1 MKANRKSIGVAATLI
16 GVFVL
21 GFVSHDV
28 IQTGGSALLT
38 PARAADGTNCSVRT
52 LNGAYGVKFEG
63 SAVDKGQ
70 YASVSR
76 MTFDGRGTFTISEIG
91 RFNGEPVDR
100 TFTGP
105 YVVNADC
112 SSPTTRPAGWRTGRP
127 GKSSRPTASDRPSRQ
142 HLLHQRVGGGP
153 VVSAVGVAA
162 GHEGRAG
169 VEHFVL
175 GVARGEFRAE
185 RVPGEP

>member
-112 SSPTTRPAGWRTGRP
+112 TGYLDYSSTLSNPPHQAHGNFVIVDEAKGLFFTDNETGW
-127 GKSSRPTASDRPSRQ
+127 
-142 HLLHQRVGGGP
+142 
-153 VVSAVGVAA
+153 VAN
-162 GHEGRAG
+162 GQ
-169 VEHFVL
+169 
-175 GVARGEFRAE
+175 ARKI
-185 RVPGEP
+185 